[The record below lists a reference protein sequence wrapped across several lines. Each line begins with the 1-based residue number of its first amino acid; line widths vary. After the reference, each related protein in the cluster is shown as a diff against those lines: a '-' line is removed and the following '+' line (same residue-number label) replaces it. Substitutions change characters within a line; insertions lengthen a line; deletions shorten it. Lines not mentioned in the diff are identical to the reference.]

1 MGEIND
7 NTDREF
13 WTKNSLRIATDLQH
27 KIQII
32 NDVLSK
38 DALSA
43 DSDIYVKMRILE
55 SDVDELFDIM
65 TNR

>member
-7 NTDREF
+7 NAAREF
-13 WTKNSLRIATDLQH
+13 WTKYSLRIATDLQH

-32 NDVLSK
+32 NDVLSN
-38 DALSA
+38 DALPA

-55 SDVDELFDIM
+55 SGVDELFDIM

>member
-7 NTDREF
+7 NADREF
-13 WTKNSLRIATDLQH
+13 WAKHSLRIATDLQH

-55 SDVDELFDIM
+55 LGVDELFNKM

>member
-1 MGEIND
+1 MGEAND
-7 NTDREF
+7 NADREF
-13 WTKNSLRIATDLQH
+13 WTKYSLRIATDLQH

-38 DALSA
+38 NALSA

-55 SDVDELFDIM
+55 SDVNELFDIM